1 VETAHSKEGSATST
15 TEDIDMNV
23 EQAGLRVPA
32 RRSSP
37 NDEQDPNNGDDEHDE
52 TPDSDE
58 GEKDENKFCRTDIYA
73 VSLHIVLVSLID
85 NL

>member
-1 VETAHSKEGSATST
+1 VEGSATST

-37 NDEQDPNNGDDEHDE
+37 NDVQDPNDGDDEHDE

-58 GEKDENKFCRTDIYA
+58 GEKDENKFCGMDIYA
-73 VSLHIVLVSLID
+73 VSLHVVLISLID
-85 NL
+85 EL

>member
-1 VETAHSKEGSATST
+1 VETANSAEGSATST

-23 EQAGLRVPA
+23 EQAGLKIPA

-37 NDEQDPNNGDDEHDE
+37 NDEQDPNDGDDEHDK

-58 GEKDENKFCRTDIYA
+58 GEKDESKFHRTDIYA
-73 VSLHIVLVSLID
+73 VSLHVVLVSLID
-85 NL
+85 DL